1 MAVVMAVAAAAVAAG
16 GESTA
21 KVVHGIVV
29 SLDPN
34 SSSLGS
40 AAEAR
45 SATGDLQVAFMD
57 GNAPLV
63 VHPILPG
70 LLSIAYF
77 STLVSNSFKQ
87 AVNLK
92 WIWKSKLT
100 SSDFELRNRHP
111 HAMLARCCGSQSTCF
126 TFTTQKTPC
135 RNWSSTFEAFW
146 IEAWTPCCVITAN
159 SASLQIWR
167 TSICKKSAPIL

>member
-16 GESTA
+16 GGSTA

-70 LLSIAYF
+70 LLSRAYF
-77 STLVSNSFKQ
+77 STLVSSRQ
-87 AVNLK
+87 
-92 WIWKSKLT
+92 
-100 SSDFELRNRHP
+100 
-111 HAMLARCCGSQSTCF
+111 
-126 TFTTQKTPC
+126 
-135 RNWSSTFEAFW
+135 
-146 IEAWTPCCVITAN
+146 
-159 SASLQIWR
+159 
-167 TSICKKSAPIL
+167 